1 MCALQLSGLSTG
13 IDTQT
18 IVQQLVEAEKSR
30 LKAYQAKLAAQQ
42 EKQTVVS
49 ELQTKLNAL
58 KTAISKLSDSSQM
71 RSYSAK
77 SSDEDAVTVSA
88 NSAAH
93 EGNHSIQVK
102 QLATADRWVHDGY
115 KYATSEVGAGTLLIS
130 YNHQQLVVQVGQ
142 DTTLQDL
149 VNLIN
154 SDNNNPGIT
163 ASLLEYDDGSGNNVH
178 LVLSG
183 KEGGSDYQITVD
195 SYSAEVRTATS
206 LLTSSTN
213 NADLTTRLSDL
224 DDFSGQDMHFS
235 FLKQVTISGSLNDG
249 TVVDKT
255 IDVNRYSTV
264 EDLVGEIEEAY
275 GDTVKVTFE
284 DGQLKVTDKTDG
296 ASSMTL
302 ELDFTTEEEVSPGEF
317 EIKTAT
323 LSTARTI
330 EGGAM
335 STTLAGMGADSFTET
350 QSAQDAMF
358 KVDGYPKD
366 VPMVDPETGDPILD
380 PETGEQMMEEKWITR
395 SSNTVDDVITGLTLN
410 LHNTTEK
417 AEGSGYDSV
426 NVSATRDT
434 KGLKEKLE
442 KMIGAY
448 NELMTFYK
456 ENTTFN
462 TETKTS
468 GLLSSE
474 YTLTS
479 IRSQMKSLIN
489 GNAIG
494 FTATDAFD
502 NASEIGLTINAE
514 GMMELDANKF
524 DEAVVD
530 DYNGV
535 LAVLGATKTGS
546 TSGPDAAFLKFYG
559 SSSSTT
565 AGTFNVRINADG
577 TALIKLE
584 SEDWSEAR
592 SATIDEFGYIYGNDE
607 YENNKPK
614 YPEYDLQLKVDE
626 AELAKHRQMDVTL
639 NVRQGVA
646 TGLFDHLS
654 NVLKSSGTVPTAVK
668 SVDNRIRLLED
679 KIETEEIRLASYKTR
694 LTARY
699 ARLER
704 NLALI
709 QQQFSGIA

>member
-42 EKQTVVS
+42 EKQTVVN

-58 KTAISKLSDSSQM
+58 KTAISKLSDSSQL
-71 RSYSAK
+71 RSYSAR

-88 NSAAH
+88 TSNAH
-93 EGNHSIQVK
+93 EGSHSIQVK

-115 KYATSEVGAGTLLIS
+115 KYATSYVGAGTLLIS
-130 YNHQQLVVQVGQ
+130 YNNQQMVVQTG
-142 DTTLQDL
+142 DTTTLQDM

-183 KEGGSDYQITVD
+183 QSGGSDYQITVD
-195 SYSAEVRTATS
+195 SSSAEVRTASS
-206 LLTSSTN
+206 LLTSSTS
-213 NADLTTRLSDL
+213 NATLTTTLSDL
-224 DDFSGQDMHFS
+224 DDFSGQGMDFA
-235 FLKQVTISGSLNDG
+235 FLKQVAIRGTLNDG
-249 TVVDKT
+249 TAVNTT
-255 IDVNRYSTV
+255 IDVNNYSTV
-264 EDLVGEIEEAY
+264 EDLIGEIEEAF
-275 GDTVKVTFE
+275 GDTVKVSFE
-284 DGQLKVTDKTDG
+284 DGQLKVTDKTTG
-296 ASSMTL
+296 VSQMTL
-302 ELDFTTEEEVSPGEF
+302 ELDFITEDGGGV
-317 EIKTAT
+317 IKTAT
-323 LSTARTI
+323 LSTTQTVQ
-330 EGGAM
+330 GGAM
-335 STTLAGMGADSFTET
+335 NTTIAGMGADSFTET

-358 KVDGYPKD
+358 KVDGYPTD
-366 VPMVDPETGDPILD
+366 VPMVDPDTGDPILD
-380 PETGEQMMEEKWITR
+380 PDTGEQMVEEKWITR

-410 LHNTTEK
+410 LHATTEK
-417 AEGSGYDSV
+417 AEGGYDSV

-434 KGLKEKLE
+434 KALKEKLQ
-442 KMIGAY
+442 KMIESY

-468 GLLSSE
+468 GQLSSE

-489 GNAIG
+489 GNAVG
-494 FTATDAFD
+494 FTAEDAFK

-535 LAVLGATKTGS
+535 LMLLGATKTGS
-546 TSGPDAAFLKFYG
+546 TSGADAAFLKFYG
-559 SSSSTT
+559 SSSSTS

-577 TALIKLE
+577 TALIKLAN
-584 SEDWSEAR
+584 EDWSAAR
-592 SATIDEFGYIYGNDE
+592 SATIEDGYVYGNSELDE
-607 YENNKPK
+607 SGKPK
-614 YPEYDLQLKVDE
+614 HPEYDLQLSVD
-626 AELAKHRQMDVTL
+626 AVELAKNRQMDVTL
-639 NVRQGVA
+639 NIRQGVA
-646 TGLFDHLS
+646 TGLNDQLS
-654 NVLKSSGTVPTAVK
+654 RVLKVSTGTVPIAVK
-668 SVDNRIRLLED
+668 NIGNRISLLQD
-679 KIETEEIRLASYKTR
+679 KIETEEIRLDAYKTR